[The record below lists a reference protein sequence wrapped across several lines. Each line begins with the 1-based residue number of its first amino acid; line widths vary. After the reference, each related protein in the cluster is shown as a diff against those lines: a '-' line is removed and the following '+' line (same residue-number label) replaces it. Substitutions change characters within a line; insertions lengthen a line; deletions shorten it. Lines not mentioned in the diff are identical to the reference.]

1 MRLYSIGA
9 MERTLRGL
17 RGVTLT
23 LLVLGAFNYAH
34 LVVSL
39 GTTLPYVSGIG
50 RIGRDLT
57 RRSIGDEKPT
67 SHRGLNE
74 PPRFAESMI
83 SQIRVRPMFSEKEP
97 RFSDI
102 FS

>member
-23 LLVLGAFNYAH
+23 LLVLGAFNYTH

-39 GTTLPYVSGIG
+39 GTTLPYVSSIG

-67 SHRGLNE
+67 SRLEE